1 MRYFVFF
8 AIVALV
14 VAAFAPRHMDKL
26 GLASA
31 SPPASTTARAV
42 MPAPARSS
50 GPREMVI
57 RRDNRGHFV
66 VDGTVDGRRIRF
78 MVDTGASRIA
88 LTKETA
94 SRLGIHPAQ
103 RDFIGRSST
112 ANGVIRFAPVRLGM
126 VEIGGIIVRNVDA
139 FVPADEGL
147 TENLLGMSFLSR
159 LRRFEYREGN
169 LVLEE

>member
-1 MRYFVFF
+1 
-8 AIVALV
+8 
-14 VAAFAPRHMDKL
+14 
-26 GLASA
+26 
-31 SPPASTTARAV
+31 
-42 MPAPARSS
+42 
-50 GPREMVI
+50 MVI

-88 LTKETA
+88 LTKEDA

-103 RDFIGRSST
+103 REFVGRSST
-112 ANGVIRFAPVRLGM
+112 ANGVIRVAPVSLGM

-139 FVPADEGL
+139 LVPSDEGL
-147 TENLLGMSFLSR
+147 TANLLGMSFLSR

>member
-1 MRYFVFF
+1 MRNFILF
-8 AIVALV
+8 AIVAFA
-14 VAAFAPRHMDKL
+14 VAGLAPHYIDKL
-26 GLASA
+26 GPASA
-31 SPPASTTARAV
+31 APPALTA
-42 MPAPARSS
+42 APAVVAVPTGS
-50 GPREMVI
+50 GPRTMVI
-57 RRDNRGHFV
+57 RRDPRGHFV
-66 VDGTVDGRRIRF
+66 VDGAIDGRRITF
-78 MVDTGASRIA
+78 MVDTGASAIA
-88 LTKETA
+88 LTKEAA

-147 TENLLGMSFLSR
+147 AENLLGMSFLSR

-169 LVLEE
+169 LVIEE